1 MKKEIHEP
9 IEVGNDNE
17 RIIKELAQHVN
28 MLVQRVMSTE
38 IALDACLSLLSE
50 KDENFMDNFS
60 NKYKERSIEVN
71 KQIKENIQKNLQTQ
85 SDKGT

>member
-60 NKYKERSIEVN
+60 LSLTTIHIIY
-71 KQIKENIQKNLQTQ
+71 QIKMQKLLWLLEQ
-85 SDKGT
+85 KYILIL